1 MWYIYVVECNDHS
14 LYCGITKCLD
24 ARVKKHN
31 SGKGAKYTRSRRPVA
46 LVCYTSVSES
56 RSDALKAEYA
66 FKQLS
71 RDRKLFYVSKGLDL
85 FLEKNSEVHE
95 YN

>member
-14 LYCGITKCLD
+14 LYCGITKCVAD
-24 ARVKKHN
+24 RVEKHN
-31 SGKGAKYTRSRRPVA
+31 SGDGAKYTRSRKPVN
-46 LVCYTSVSES
+46 LVCFSPVSES

-71 RDRKLFYVSKGLDL
+71 RDKKLSYVSKGLDL
-85 FLEKNSEVHE
+85 FLQKNSKVNE
-95 YN
+95 